1 MLKNDQ
7 KRIPKQTLL
16 GGELH
21 NLAYITP
28 AESEVL
34 RGLGGGVTPSGGQMM
49 SRGVPAY
56 QGASYGMQGLKEA
69 AQKKYIQDYKA
80 SLQNYQA
87 RLKPAVNNAVAG
99 AGIEQIEEFKAA
111 QAAQQELIDA
121 QTAGYKA
128 LPAGQRKVLYGGPDV
143 DYRAN
148 PALGLMYQL
157 RTAAIPRQAT
167 RGNSNP
173 GYSYSMP
180 YNDTIFRTERG
191 AGIGAPSIVSVN
203 TPGGTRYEIGPGA
216 KWSRASGG
224 PSLYRTYE
232 EAQKARDAEL
242 LGKYEAGL
250 IDLDTGLY
258 LDPDPRTRENKEVER
273 PASNFDL
280 SASNV
285 GSARYGDTGTGLML
299 SPEESALA
307 NQSFR
312 SQLLGEQNRVISE
325 NAGLNLLQS
334 GLIG

>member
-1 MLKNDQ
+1 MLNNNQ
-7 KRIPKQTLL
+7 KQIPRQTLL

-28 AESEVL
+28 SESEVL

-49 SRGVPAY
+49 SRGVPAFAPG
-56 QGASYGMQGLKEA
+56 QGGEAARRQA
-69 AQKKYIQDYKA
+69 AQKKYIQDYGA

-87 RLKPAVNNAVAG
+87 RLKPAVNNAAAG

-128 LPAGQRKVLYGGPDV
+128 IPAGQRRVLYGGPDV

-157 RTAAIPRQAT
+157 GTTGKSMPGGLGI
-167 RGNSNP
+167 NP
-173 GYSYSMP
+173 SMDYSTP
-180 YNDTIFRTERG
+180 YNDTVFRTERG
-191 AGIGAPSIVSVN
+191 AGIGAPSISGVN
-203 TPGGTRYEIGPGA
+203 TQGGTRYEIGPGA
-216 KWSRASGG
+216 QYSRSSGG
-224 PSLYRTYE
+224 PSLYNTYE

-242 LGKYEAGL
+242 LNKYESGL
-250 IDLDTGLY
+250 IDLDTGMY
-258 LDPDPRTRENKEVER
+258 LNPNPMTQSSAKQ
-273 PASNFDL
+273 ASPTSNINL
-280 SASNV
+280 NASNV
-285 GSARYGDTGTGLML
+285 GSARYGDTGTGLLL

-312 SQLLGEQNRVISE
+312 NQLLGERNRVASE

>member
-1 MLKNDQ
+1 MLNNNQ
-7 KRIPKQTLL
+7 KQIPRQTLL

-28 AESEVL
+28 SESEVL

-56 QGASYGMQGLKEA
+56 QGASYGMRGLKEA
-69 AQKKYIQDYKA
+69 AQKGYIQDYGA

-87 RLKPAVNNAVAG
+87 RLKPAVNNAAAG

-111 QAAQQELIDA
+111 QAAQQKLINA

-128 LPAGQRKVLYGGPDV
+128 IPAGQRKVLYGGPDV

-157 RTAAIPRQAT
+157 GTTGKRMPGGQ
-167 RGNSNP
+167 GNSNP
-173 GYSYSMP
+173 GYDYSMP

-224 PSLYRTYE
+224 PSGYRTYE

-258 LDPDPRTRENKEVER
+258 LDPDPRTRGNKGVER